1 MGSEGVCIGT
11 AFLATK
17 ECPIRDSYK
26 RALVKASPTDH
37 VYRRLALAP
46 PNPEQYERVMKERDS
61 LPMGKWLKRL
71 EKVTLGQSPDEPLK
85 IKTIAKG
92 SLAVAFID
100 QVVTVKELIDNM
112 VKGAEEILSGVQ
124 AGFSA
129 T

>member
-1 MGSEGVCIGT
+1 
-11 AFLATK
+11 
-17 ECPIRDSYK
+17 
-26 RALVKASPTDH
+26 
-37 VYRRLALAP
+37 
-46 PNPEQYERVMKERDS
+46 
-61 LPMGKWLKRL
+61 MGKWLKRL

-85 IKTIAKG
+85 TKTIAKG

-112 VKGAEEILSGVQ
+112 VKGAEEILRGVQ